1 MNIEDTLAPKSD
13 QLDAV
18 DLLGGEQTFTISGV
32 RRGNNEQ
39 PVQIDLA
46 EFPRTWRPSKGMR
59 RVLVACWGPDA
70 SKYVGRRVTLYCDTE
85 VVFGSEKVGGT
96 RIRALSHIDGPKSVP
111 MIVKRGRSSVFTV
124 QPLPDAPAPQ
134 QPAPEPTAEQVAA
147 CADINILHAMWN
159 ASGPEMRARI
169 EARRDEITGG
179 GDPA

>member
-124 QPLPDAPAPQ
+124 QPLPDAPAPSELDSLR
-134 QPAPEPTAEQVAA
+134 AEWKTAE
-147 CADINILHAMWN
+147 
-159 ASGPEMRARI
+159 PERRAEI
-169 EARRDEITGG
+169 EARVAELTKGG
-179 GDPA
+179 EQ